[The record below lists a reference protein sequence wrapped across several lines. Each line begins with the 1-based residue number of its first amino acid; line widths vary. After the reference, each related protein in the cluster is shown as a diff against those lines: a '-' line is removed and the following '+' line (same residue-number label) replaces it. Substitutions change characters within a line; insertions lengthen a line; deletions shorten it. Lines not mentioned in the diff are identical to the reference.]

1 MADRLAN
8 LFDLIAWVE
17 RQGGFTEKAALQ
29 SEKYLSEYEE
39 FVPLFTPKLLRLAE
53 GDSHPFAFQISGLH
67 SLMGALRALYLI
79 HLHAPESFQAR
90 SREVLD
96 PFGEMVDVM
105 KYKWRYREPR
115 STRYRTQLIKF
126 ESKWKEEPR

>member
-1 MADRLAN
+1 M
-8 LFDLIAWVE
+8 E

-39 FVPLFTPKLLRLAE
+39 FVPPLFTPKLLRLAE
-53 GDSHPFAFQISGLH
+53 GDSHPPFAFQISGLH

-79 HLHAPESFQAR
+79 HLHAPPESFQAR

-96 PFGEMVDVM
+96 PFGEMVDIM
-105 KYKWRYREPR
+105 KYKWRYREPPR